1 MTKWSD
7 NSSSVLEEGLR
18 EGVRDVPC
26 GVDQGGV
33 VGIEKKKLV
42 LPLRSH
48 HGEGLD
54 WGPEFQEKPSPSHEK
69 CQGDK
74 GGFTMRT
81 FPSQAVCG
89 TAFQGAVQA
98 KLRGRGGGRDAG
110 LDDQLGLLIS
120 EDPPM
125 MITIAKLSTLC
136 AHVSSQFTLR
146 RRYSYY

>member
-1 MTKWSD
+1 MSWHRITGGPEPLGLFHVFSASTIKRASTNYLMTKWSD

-81 FPSQAVCG
+81 FPH
-89 TAFQGAVQA
+89 
-98 KLRGRGGGRDAG
+98 
-110 LDDQLGLLIS
+110 
-120 EDPPM
+120 
-125 MITIAKLSTLC
+125 KLSVALPFRVLCRPTLGEEE
-136 AHVSSQFTLR
+136 ADVMLAWMTN
-146 RRYSYY
+146 